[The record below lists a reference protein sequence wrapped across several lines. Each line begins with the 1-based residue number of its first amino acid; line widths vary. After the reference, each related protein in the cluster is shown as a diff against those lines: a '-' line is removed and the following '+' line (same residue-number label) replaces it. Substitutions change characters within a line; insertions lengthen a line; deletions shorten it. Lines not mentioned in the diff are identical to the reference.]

1 MSLILGIESS
11 CDETAAAVVAD
22 GYQVL
27 SNSVASQ
34 IAKHAV
40 HGGVVP
46 ELAAREHLVALNPV
60 VKEALSTANVSM
72 KDIDAVAVTQGP
84 GLIPAL
90 LVGLSFAK
98 GLAMASNKPLIG
110 INHFIAHI
118 YGAFLDEANQVLAN
132 LSTFPLL
139 ALVVSGGHTSLILI
153 DDSGNATHLGSTIDD
168 AAGEALD
175 KGAKLLGLGYPG
187 GPIMQKTAEGGDP
200 NKFKFPRPLTGGEGK
215 PLSAENLY
223 NFSFS
228 GVKTALLY
236 HVKNHADSSGNLPV
250 ELLKDT
256 VASYQ
261 EAVVDVLTRKTLLAA
276 RNFNVKT
283 IVVAGGVACNSVL
296 RERFVALTPKH
307 IQLCLAAR
315 KYCTD
320 NAAMVGGLGWH
331 YYRKRAFSS
340 LSIDS
345 FARLPKIT
353 QVPFLGEKY
362 GKTDSL

>member
-11 CDETAAAVVAD
+11 CDETAAAVVRD
-22 GYQVL
+22 GQDVL
-27 SNSVASQ
+27 SSSVASQ
-34 IAKHAV
+34 IARHAV

-60 VKEALSTANVSM
+60 VESALREAGVTMAQ
-72 KDIDAVAVTQGP
+72 IDAVAVTQGP

-98 GLAMASNKPLIG
+98 GLAMGNGKPLIG

-118 YGAFLDEANQVLAN
+118 YGAFLDGAHEALEDPA
-132 LSTFPLL
+132 SYPLL
-139 ALVVSGGHTSLILI
+139 ALVVSGGHTSLMLI
-153 DDSGNATHLGSTIDD
+153 EADGRARQLGCTIDD

-187 GPIMQKTAEGGDP
+187 GPVVQRTAEGGDSSR
-200 NKFKFPRPLTGGEGK
+200 FEFPRPLTGAAGK
-215 PLSAENLY
+215 PLAPENLY

-228 GVKTALLY
+228 GIKTALLY
-236 HVKNHADSSGNLPV
+236 HVRNHAGADGKLPP

-261 EAVVDVLTRKTLLAA
+261 EAVIDVLARKTMLAA
-276 RNFNVKT
+276 KNFHVKT
-283 IVVAGGVACNSVL
+283 IVAAGGVACNSLL
-296 RERFVALTPKH
+296 RERLTQLTPPGVR
-307 IQLCLAAR
+307 LRLAER

-331 YYRKRAFSS
+331 YFRRGEFTS
-340 LSIDS
+340 LDADS
-345 FARLPKIT
+345 YARLPAIT
-353 QVPFLGEKY
+353 KVPFLGE
-362 GKTDSL
+362 

>member
-11 CDETAAAVVAD
+11 CDETAAAVVRD

-27 SNSVASQ
+27 SSCVASQ

-60 VKEALSTANVSM
+60 VEGALREAGVTMKEIGA
-72 KDIDAVAVTQGP
+72 IAVTQGP

-98 GLAMASNKPLIG
+98 GLAMGNGKPLIG
-110 INHFIAHI
+110 VNHFIAHI
-118 YGAFLDEANQVLAN
+118 YGAFLDEAHGVLENPA
-132 LSTFPLL
+132 TYPLL
-139 ALVVSGGHTSLILI
+139 ALVVSGGHTSLMLI
-153 DDSGNATHLGSTIDD
+153 ERDGKARQLGCTIDD

-200 NKFKFPRPLTGGEGK
+200 HKYEFPRPLTGGAGK
-215 PLSAENLY
+215 PLAPENLY

-228 GVKTALLY
+228 GIKTALLY
-236 HVKNHADSSGNLPV
+236 HVKHHAGADGKLPA
-250 ELLKDT
+250 ELLRDT

-276 RNFNVKT
+276 KNFGAKT

-296 RERFVALTPKH
+296 RERFEALTPKH
-307 IQLCLAAR
+307 VQLRLAAR

-331 YYRKRAFSS
+331 YHRKQAYSP
-340 LSIDS
+340 LNIDS
-345 FARLPKIT
+345 FARLPQIT
-353 QVPFLGEKY
+353 QVPFLGE
-362 GKTDSL
+362 